1 MTPKAK
7 KRIWDGVRVA
17 LCVAALGIVIQGV
30 TWDDRLTLAEDGS
43 ELRGTV
49 IDQESEQQYHIERSD
64 GTERTVAYAEVAQD
78 EQGAPRVE
86 YGLKSVWR
94 ESDKGLLALCI
105 VVFLPVAFFLGARL
119 KLLLSVQDVHI
130 SLFEGIKL
138 SFAGNFL
145 NFAAP
150 LGSNAGDVFKAY
162 FVSLHTEHKTE
173 AATTVFIDRVI
184 GLGTLLLVVAV
195 LTLASP
201 GTSRLGELRWYV
213 VSVILVGG
221 AAGLAYLSPLGSGLM
236 AHRFMAR
243 LPGGRHLA
251 RIDGTVRSLARRPGV
266 LVGAV
271 LYTVTLQVIAIGAY
285 FVVAQAL
292 GLRGGWSLLP
302 EYYAYFATGAVVQA
316 LPGPPQGFGTVELAY
331 RYLFAPFGGV
341 SQIVSMAL
349 AIRLMTLICA
359 LPGVYVVLTGSYRPR
374 TSLLPEPIAPDPVES
389 NLVGAETLSSNDGLA
404 PD

>member
-1 MTPKAK
+1 MTPTAK
-7 KRIWDGVRVA
+7 KRIWDVVRVV

-30 TWDDRLTLAEDGS
+30 TWDDRLVLTGDAG

-49 IDQESEQQYHIERSD
+49 VDREQDQQYHVELPD
-64 GTERTVAYAEVAQD
+64 GATRVVKYAEVARD
-78 EQGAPRVE
+78 EQGELRVE

-94 ESDKGLLALCI
+94 QSDKCLLGLCL
-105 VVFLPVAFFLGARL
+105 VVFLPVTIFLGARL

-173 AATTVFIDRVI
+173 AATTVFVDRVI
-184 GLGTLLLVVAV
+184 GLGTLLLVVAA
-195 LTLASP
+195 LTVASP
-201 GTSRLGELRWYV
+201 SSSRLGELRWYV
-213 VSVILVGG
+213 VSVILAGGG
-221 AAGLAYLSPLGSGLM
+221 AALAYLSPVGAWLM

-243 LPGGRHLA
+243 LPGGKYLV
-251 RIDGTVRSLARRPGV
+251 RIDGTVRGLARRPGV
-266 LVGAV
+266 IVGAV
-271 LYTVTLQVIAIGAY
+271 FYTVTLQVIAMGAY

-292 GLRGGWSLLP
+292 GLRGGWGLLP

-316 LPGPPQGFGTVELAY
+316 LPGPPQGLGTVELTY
-331 RYLFAPFGGV
+331 RYLFAPFGSV
-341 SQIVSMAL
+341 SQIVCVAL
-349 AIRLMTLICA
+349 AIRLMTLVCA

-374 TSLLPEPIAPDPVES
+374 TAPVPGVPDPE
-389 NLVGAETLSSNDGLA
+389 A
-404 PD
+404 PAALRDIS